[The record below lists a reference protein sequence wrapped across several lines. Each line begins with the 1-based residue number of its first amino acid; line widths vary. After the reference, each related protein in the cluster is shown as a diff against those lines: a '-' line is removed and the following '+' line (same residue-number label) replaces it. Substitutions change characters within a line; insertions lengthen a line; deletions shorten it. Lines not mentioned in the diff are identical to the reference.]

1 MKKRSLGKSGIMV
14 SRIGIGTAAWGFKL
28 MGYGKSYQKEDLW
41 DAYKTGLDNGVNF
54 FDTADSY
61 AGGDSERILGE
72 FQKKDGREI
81 MIASKHNPR
90 NDKRPE
96 DIMNA
101 LSGSLER
108 LQVSSIDLYQLH
120 FPPKDDQFERYA
132 AVLAGAYAQG
142 LVKAVGVSNFNLE
155 RTARFHDCLLKYDL
169 PLSSNQV
176 YYHLLERRVEDSGL
190 IDYCEKENIAVIP
203 LSPMAQGVLTGK
215 YALQAKKL
223 SVTQKVYFWIQQ
235 LDLFH
240 DEKEKKPLLRKIF
253 TRPEAVKIKKYLPL
267 FELMDRIAARH
278 QTSIAQIALS
288 WLLFSSDQMIP
299 IPGVKNK
306 KQAQSNLM
314 MLSVDLTQKEFNE
327 LSQME
332 EVLANE

>member
-1 MKKRSLGKSGIMV
+1 MKTRSLGKSGIMV

-28 MGYGKSYQKEDLW
+28 MGYRKSYQKEDLW
-41 DAYKTGLDNGVNF
+41 DAYKTSLDNGVTF

-81 MIASKHNPR
+81 VIATKHNPR

-96 DIMNA
+96 DIMDA

-120 FPPKDDQFERYA
+120 LPPKDDQFERYA

-142 LVKAVGVSNFNLE
+142 LIKAIGISNFNLE
-155 RTARFHDCLLKYDL
+155 RTSRFHRCLLNYDL

-176 YYHLLERRVEDSGL
+176 YYHLLERRVEGSGL

-215 YALQAKKL
+215 FALTDRKI
-223 SVTQKVYFWIQQ
+223 SIIQKIYFWIQQ

-240 DEKEKKPLLRKIF
+240 DEKEKRPLLRKIF

-267 FELMDRIAARH
+267 FQLMDKLAARH
-278 QTSIAQIALS
+278 QASIAQIALS
-288 WLLFSSDQMIP
+288 WLLFASDQIIP

-306 KQAQSNLM
+306 KQAQSNSK
-314 MLSVDLTQKEFNE
+314 MLSIDLTQEEFNE

-332 EVLANE
+332 EALANE